1 VTMTKPFT
9 INGVEIRPVLQDIT
23 TLGADVI
30 VSSSGTGDE
39 RMSRGVSQAI
49 RRTGGKFYP
58 MPGAPIAPPGRDD
71 TALFEEWWP
80 QIKIRIAAA
89 PPRTDDVILFDL
101 RKHSP
106 FRTGSVVVTTA
117 GQLRQ
122 VKYIF
127 HAVIIDWSRQPRVTE
142 ADVRQATAE
151 CIRLADALGVRSLA
165 LPALGAGPSGGADP
179 YAIARAMVE
188 TVFSCLEQGTS
199 LKLVYFADIDPERFE
214 AFRQSL
220 EATSHLPPQVQALA
234 QQIGQ
239 VRRWNVH
246 FNLTPATGG
255 YDVTLD
261 STSGLAIEL
270 SRSDVVA
277 DLNRNFVDALNR
289 VRKRTLQAGTPTLSP
304 ENLQAYAE
312 DLIDAGQQAFNE
324 TFKPNTPIRQ
334 TITGYLSKR
343 KSRDYLLALTIRS
356 SSVEHFPLIWEML
369 YDTGEAS
376 PGLEN
381 QWGLAGLWGSQ
392 FAVARETWST
402 ARPIIDPYMSD
413 LTRRGG
419 MLLLAYD
426 KLKNVKEIE
435 VPGLLNQAKQR
446 TLPCRRVDQVLGNA
460 GTRPTADDVL
470 KALTQNQ
477 PGYDFLHFACHAEV
491 DPDRVSNSRLRLLVN
506 GQEVTL
512 TYRDLSRRSET
523 WESHPLVFLNACSSA
538 EQAELQTRSLV
549 SFFLDRGARGVIATE
564 CVMPDVFA
572 AHFALKFYE
581 LFFQGLDIDQALL
594 ETRRYFLKQHHNP
607 LGLAYTLYAHPD
619 TRVEW

>member
-1 VTMTKPFT
+1 MTKPFT

-23 TLGADVI
+23 TLRADVI
-30 VSSSGTGDE
+30 VSSSGTGE
-39 RMSRGVSQAI
+39 TMIRGVSLAI
-49 RRTGGKFYP
+49 RRAGGKFA
-58 MPGAPIAPPGRDD
+58 PGEPGQADQE
-71 TALFEEWWP
+71 TSPWW
-80 QIKIRIAAA
+80 
-89 PPRTDDVILFDL
+89 TDDVILFDL

-106 FRTGSVVVTTA
+106 LRTGSVVVTTA

-151 CIRLADALGVRSLA
+151 CIRLANALGVRSIA
-165 LPALGAGPSGGADP
+165 LPALGAGRSGGADP

-220 EATSHLPPQVQALA
+220 EATSHLHPQVKALA

-239 VRRWNVH
+239 VRRWLVH
-246 FNLTPATGG
+246 LTLSPASGG

-261 STSGLAIEL
+261 SRSGLAIEL
-270 SRSDVVA
+270 NRADAVA

-289 VRKRTLQAGTPTLSP
+289 VRKRTIQAGTPTLSP
-304 ENLQAYAE
+304 EGLQACAE

-334 TITGYLSKR
+334 AITDYLSKR

-402 ARPIIDPYMSD
+402 ARPIIDPYMSG
-413 LTRRGG
+413 LTSRGG

-426 KLKNVKEIE
+426 KLKNVKEVE
-435 VPGLLNQAKQR
+435 VPGLLDLAKQR
-446 TLPCRRVDQVLGNA
+446 NLPCRRVDEVLADA
-460 GTRPTADDVL
+460 GTRLTADDVL
-470 KALTQNQ
+470 KALTQ
-477 PGYDFLHFACHAEV
+477 GYDFLLFACHAEV
-491 DPDRVSNSRLRLLVN
+491 DPNRVSNSRLRLMVN

-538 EQAELQTRSLV
+538 EQPELQTRSLV

-581 LFFQGLDIDQALL
+581 YFFQGLPIDQALL
-594 ETRRYFLKQHHNP
+594 ETRRYFLREHNNP
-607 LGLAYTLYAHPD
+607 LGLAYSLYAHPE
-619 TRVEW
+619 TQVAW